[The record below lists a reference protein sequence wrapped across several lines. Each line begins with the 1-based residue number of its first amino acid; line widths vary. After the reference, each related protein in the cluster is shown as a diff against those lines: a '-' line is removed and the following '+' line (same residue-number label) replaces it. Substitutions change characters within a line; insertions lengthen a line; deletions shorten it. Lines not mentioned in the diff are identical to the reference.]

1 MKKLVLM
8 FTILLYLGNRAVE
21 AQYVINAP
29 TRHKQSS
36 AYRQQFMRS
45 SSSSSESTGQT
56 EFFEAEIQDNVKP
69 SSTSD
74 IPFVISDSY
83 SRKSSSSNT
92 TFEINNIFP
101 KDSVSKSTGNGS
113 DKNNDGNAVDA
124 ETGLPLL
131 ALQTK
136 DLSSGALKMDIVP
149 SKEKIPLTTTSA
161 SFSRTITETFS
172 LYAESSSPNF
182 VNSFSN
188 VIFNKNYLGK

>member
-1 MKKLVLM
+1 
-8 FTILLYLGNRAVE
+8 
-21 AQYVINAP
+21 
-29 TRHKQSS
+29 
-36 AYRQQFMRS
+36 
-45 SSSSSESTGQT
+45 
-56 EFFEAEIQDNVKP
+56 
-69 SSTSD
+69 
-74 IPFVISDSY
+74 VISDSY
-83 SRKSSSSNT
+83 SRRSSSSNT

-101 KDSVSKSTGNGS
+101 KDSVSKSTGNNS
-113 DKNNDGNAVDA
+113 DQNSNGNPVDA